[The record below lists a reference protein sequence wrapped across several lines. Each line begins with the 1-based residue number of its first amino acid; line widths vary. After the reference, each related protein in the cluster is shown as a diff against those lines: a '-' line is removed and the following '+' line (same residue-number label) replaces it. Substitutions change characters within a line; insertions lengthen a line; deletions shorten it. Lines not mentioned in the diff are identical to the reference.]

1 MEFVLS
7 SQFEE
12 IIIVSVPGVRVSS
25 DNPTKLIDG
34 TTDSSTTWSIDLIN
48 TALFETNATIVVS
61 EPVRMQDGIEF
72 DWFSSFSNNTFN
84 LMPAESATVDLSV
97 VHPAPPEPGLY
108 RMLITGTDVENQI
121 ESEFEIFLEV
131 PLLSDANILIPPS
144 QIKVN
149 PLVSTPLQIQ
159 VKNDGNGPQTYDVE
173 LISPSG
179 WSLGRDSI
187 GSFVG
192 STHGSTGSLDKG
204 ESRIVDVTINP
215 PGAMIPAGTVY
226 SAAISVHSRVSSDSW
241 FEDINLVVDNI
252 DIVTLTPTS
261 NGTDYDVSADATLE
275 WQVNFNNQ
283 GNRDLELTPYILSKP
298 NGWSFTG
305 SQNSFI
311 VPAGEQFDLPVSITG
326 NGLAKSGELNMRFVT
341 EDGFIIDWNRT
352 IDVLSGAIPSI
363 EFYQVALPDGT
374 SANTPLGVDAHPVG
388 GIGFDLLWKVSN
400 DGTMI
405 WRPTVSM
412 DLPNDN
418 WEYSCSNSNPTV
430 AVDATITV
438 ICNVIIPLSEEAGS
452 EPTISLVL
460 SGGGLTSEN
469 TISLFVDSVNEVIWT
484 VVEQRPSPQGFATE
498 LSLELQNIG
507 NSEISE
513 VLQLEA
519 PNGWNE
525 MILDSSFVKLRP
537 GETRSVEIGYTP
549 DKGSD
554 GIIIVSLLN
563 SDDIIGSSLSVE
575 IDVLPNAQS
584 NSMSTTN
591 ILLIIIIIII
601 LSGGVGMTIFL
612 RREGIIGASIPKSV
626 IEKPPPEEILEEVSG
641 IPCWICSGDVINGQA
656 WACLE
661 CGARYHK
668 EGQVQGCNIIE
679 KGHCLHCGADIDQ
692 LTEV

>member
-1 MEFVLS
+1 
-7 SQFEE
+7 
-12 IIIVSVPGVRVSS
+12 
-25 DNPTKLIDG
+25 
-34 TTDSSTTWSIDLIN
+34 
-48 TALFETNATIVVS
+48 
-61 EPVRMQDGIEF
+61 
-72 DWFSSFSNNTFN
+72 
-84 LMPAESATVDLSV
+84 MPAESATVDLSV

-179 WSLGRDSI
+179 WSLGLDSI

-326 NGLAKSGELNMRFVT
+326 NGLAKSGELKMRFVT

-374 SANTPLGVDAHPVG
+374 SADTPLGVDAHPVG

-412 DLPNDN
+412 DLPNDT

-460 SGGGLTSEN
+460 TGGGLTSEN

-612 RREGIIGASIPKSV
+612 RREGVIGASIPKSV

>member
-1 MEFVLS
+1 
-7 SQFEE
+7 
-12 IIIVSVPGVRVSS
+12 
-25 DNPTKLIDG
+25 
-34 TTDSSTTWSIDLIN
+34 
-48 TALFETNATIVVS
+48 
-61 EPVRMQDGIEF
+61 
-72 DWFSSFSNNTFN
+72 
-84 LMPAESATVDLSV
+84 MPAESATVDLSV

-179 WSLGRDSI
+179 WSLGLDSI

-326 NGLAKSGELNMRFVT
+326 NGLAKSGELKMRFVT

-374 SANTPLGVDAHPVG
+374 SADTPLGVDAHPVG

-460 SGGGLTSEN
+460 TGGGLTSEN

-612 RREGIIGASIPKSV
+612 RREGVIGASIPKSV